1 MSDKKTNDKRTPR
14 TWIPF
19 LVVMLVMVLI
29 AGAVLMRGGE
39 GDLAGEGRGV
49 LTASTGWGTTHFS
62 NLSTTDLEV
71 TDDLTVGDDCTITG
85 DLTVTTLIT
94 SYTSMDATG
103 YITTA
108 VSFYGPD
115 LTLTDDLIVGDDSTL
130 TGDLDVSGAT
140 TLNSTLDVDG
150 NITSGTGF
158 ITVTDS
164 VFIDGQAD
172 AIQLTVQGY
181 TTQTANILVAEDS
194 AGTDQFT
201 VSITGTTVAGTT
213 DLVGNVSSSTGSITM
228 TDSVNV
234 TGAVDLDS
242 TLNVDTTS
250 ALVGDVTASADVST
264 GLFAKLAE
272 QTFISVTAGGTITA
286 TGTYQPIQSGSAV
299 TTSLTI
305 AIADGE
311 TVGQILILVNE
322 NAADVIIIDNGA
334 NTHLSANI
342 SLGNDDTLWLIWD
355 GADWLELG
363 HVDNT

>member
-1 MSDKKTNDKRTPR
+1 MTDKKKEKPR
-14 TWIPF
+14 TWIPL
-19 LVVMLVMVLI
+19 LVVMLVMVLL

-39 GDLAGEGRGV
+39 RDLAGEGTGF

-62 NLSTTDLEV
+62 NLSTEDLEV
-71 TDDLTVGDDCTITG
+71 TDDLTVADDCTIGG

-94 SYTSMDATG
+94 SYTSLEATG
-103 YITTA
+103 SITAA
-108 VSFYGPD
+108 VAFYGPD
-115 LTLTDDLIVGDDSTL
+115 LTLTDDLVVGDDSTL

-150 NITSGTGF
+150 NISSG
-158 ITVTDS
+158 
-164 VFIDGQAD
+164 
-172 AIQLTVQGY
+172 
-181 TTQTANILVAEDS
+181 
-194 AGTDQFT
+194 
-201 VSITGTTVAGTT
+201 
-213 DLVGNVSSSTGSITM
+213 TGSITM

-242 TLNVDTTS
+242 TLNVDSTS
-250 ALVGDVTASADVST
+250 ALVGDVTASADIST
-264 GLFAKLAE
+264 GLFLKLAE
-272 QTFISVTAGGTITA
+272 QTFISVTAAGTITP

-299 TTSLTI
+299 TTSLSI

-322 NAADVIIIDNGA
+322 NAADVIIIDDGA
-334 NTHLSANI
+334 NTHLSGNI

-363 HVDNT
+363 HVDNS